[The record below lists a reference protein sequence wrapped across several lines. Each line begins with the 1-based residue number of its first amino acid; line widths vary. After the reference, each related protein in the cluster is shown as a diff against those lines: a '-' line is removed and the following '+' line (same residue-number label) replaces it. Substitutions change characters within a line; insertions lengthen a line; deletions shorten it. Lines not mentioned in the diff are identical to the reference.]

1 MASVPG
7 PYLNSDKS
15 SFAYTSVTKRWPAI
29 IQQIADD
36 LNGAEGDERAAEERP
51 KLTDLLFSLKQD
63 LETDAVISHLPAEAI
78 DSEIYNSEID
88 AYQESSKETLKWHSA
103 PWLLS
108 ECYLYRKIQHFF
120 DSSKYWKSYDMFGH
134 AKNTTFTKS
143 SDAVSSLA
151 DRYVK
156 ISEQLGETLK
166 GADHATKVAALEL
179 LFHELLSTSL
189 WGNATDLSLLVTVSL
204 EELKKLQVAA
214 ESRDKEM
221 LLANDF
227 EAVWKQLNSQ
237 VGGRVDIVL
246 DNSGFELYTDLVLTL
261 FLLDSNLAEQ
271 VVLHPKSQPWFVSDV
286 VPRDFGSVISMLA
299 DEKVF
304 PEQRNALN
312 SIVEKLTNYMND
324 GSIVIRTSTFWTTS
338 LPFWEIKENGKAKGD
353 QVWRDFRASKLV
365 IFKGDLNYRKLTG
378 DVMWNR
384 DTPFTVATQDLAH
397 ANIPIV
403 SLRTVKA
410 DVCVGLPEGKG
421 ASLAAKW
428 KSEHPDQPEEAW
440 SWSGSYAVISALT
453 KS

>member
-1 MASVPG
+1 MTSVPG
-7 PYLNSDKS
+7 PYVNSNKS

-29 IQQIADD
+29 IQQIAED
-36 LNGAEGDERAAEERP
+36 LNSAESDEHAAEERP

-63 LETDAVISHLPAEAI
+63 LETDAVIPHLPSDAI
-78 DSEIYNSEID
+78 NSAVYNSEID
-88 AYQESSKETLKWHSA
+88 ACQESTKETLRWHSA

-120 DSSKYWKSYDMFGH
+120 DSSNSWKSYDMFGH
-134 AKNTTFTKS
+134 AKNSTFTKS

-151 DRYVK
+151 ERYVK
-156 ISEQLGETLK
+156 ISEQLSETLK

-227 EAVWKQLNSQ
+227 EITWKQLNSQ

-246 DNSGFELYTDLVLTL
+246 DNSGFEVYTDLVLAL

-271 VVLHPKSQPWFVSDV
+271 IVLHPKSQPWFVSDV
-286 VPRDFGSVISMLA
+286 VPGDFGSVISMLA
-299 DEKVF
+299 DENVF
-304 PEQRNALN
+304 PKQRSALN
-312 SIVEKLTNYMND
+312 NIVEKLTNYMND
-324 GSIVIRTSTFWTTS
+324 GSIVIRTSTFWTTA
-338 LPFWEIKENGKAKGD
+338 LPFWEINENGKGKGD
-353 QVWRDFRASKLV
+353 EVWKNLRASKLV

-378 DVMWNR
+378 DVMWKR
-384 DTPFTVATQDLAH
+384 ETPFTEATQDLAH

-410 DVCVGLPEGKG
+410 DVCVGLPEGK
-421 ASLAAKW
+421 AESLVAKW
-428 KSEHPDQPEEAW
+428 KSEHPDQPGEAW
-440 SWSGSYAVISALT
+440 SWSGNYAVISALT